1 MSRVVLDM
9 MDRRPIW
16 AMPTWVP
23 ERIAQALP
31 EGWDLEVI
39 EEETDG
45 SGDGAGRVSARVLE
59 AVEGARIYLGYGIA
73 AELLQHGQSL
83 EWVHSGAA
91 GVGSSLTAEMKASPV
106 IFTNSAGVHAPPMAE
121 TVLGMILFFGRGLDI
136 AAANQREG
144 RWSSEAYYLAGAP
157 LQELSVATV
166 GILGFG
172 GIGREVAR
180 RVAAL
185 GARVVALK
193 RTPPVDG
200 EADLRP
206 VAGTGTLGAQIDLVC
221 GEDGLDRIL
230 RESDVVVLAAPETD
244 QTRGIIDADAL
255 ARMKDGALLV
265 NVGRGRLVV
274 EEDLVAEL
282 VRGRLR
288 GAGLDVFRKEP
299 LAEGHPLWALPNV
312 LITPHVSAVTR
323 GFWARETEL
332 ILGNLE
338 LYLAGAPHAEW
349 DNVVDKGAGY

>member
-16 AMPTWVP
+16 ALPAWVP

-31 EGWDLEVI
+31 TGWDLEVI

-45 SGDGAGRVSARVLE
+45 SGDGAGRVSERVLE
-59 AVEGARIYLGYGIA
+59 AVDAARIYLGYGIA
-73 AELLQHGQSL
+73 ADLLRRGGAL

-91 GVGSSLTAEMKASPV
+91 GVGSSLTPEMMASDV
-106 IFTNSAGVHAPPMAE
+106 VFTNSAGIHAPPMAE
-121 TVLGMILFFGRGLDI
+121 TALGMILFFGRGLDI
-136 AAANQREG
+136 AVANQRDG
-144 RWSSEAYYLAGAP
+144 RWASEEYYLAGAP
-157 LQELSVATV
+157 LQELSAATV

-193 RTPPVDG
+193 RTPPVAG

-221 GEDGLDRIL
+221 GEDGLDRML

-244 QTRGIIDADAL
+244 ETRGIIDADAL
-255 ARMKDGALLV
+255 SRMKDGALLV

-274 EEDLVAEL
+274 EQDLVAEL
-282 VRGRLR
+282 VQGRLR
-288 GAGLDVFRKEP
+288 GAGLDVFTKEP
-299 LAEGHPLWALPNV
+299 LAQGHPLWALPNV

-323 GFWARETEL
+323 GFWVRECEL
-332 ILGNLE
+332 ILRNLQR
-338 LYLAGAPHAEW
+338 YLAGVQSDEW
-349 DNVVDKGAGY
+349 ENVVDKRAGY